1 MEADERAAHD
11 AFVAQRARERGRQVV
26 QFRICQPPGFIG
38 GGNVMRVFARTLA
51 ERMMQR
57 ANIRTMPLRHAAILS
72 YRFGNLHGDPLFNGL
87 RIARA
92 GDRFKRRSVD
102 LTIAAARCLSQKSG
116 TVAARRAGFGDL
128 RFAGCPGYPLQTHAR
143 PGV

>member
-1 MEADERAAHD
+1 
-11 AFVAQRARERGRQVV
+11 
-26 QFRICQPPGFIG
+26 
-38 GGNVMRVFARTLA
+38 
-51 ERMMQR
+51 MMQR
-57 ANIRTMPLRHAAILS
+57 ANVRTMPLRHAAILS

-128 RFAGCPGYPLQTHAR
+128 RFVGCPGYPLQTHAR